1 MTQKKFLQK
10 TVKDYYLQSP
20 KRFIGWS
27 IVIILLLVVIID
39 LTPFGGN
46 IKFYAKWIECGQK
59 PVALVSSRYM
69 NSGPRYY
76 FTPLSFEPIR
86 YTSPNYLCS
95 PLDAEKAGY
104 SASPTGYEFP
114 HLYKR

>member
-59 PVALVSSRYM
+59 PVIVHGSGFKKGHPGYYEEQSVVSISRGY
-69 NSGPRYY
+69 GP
-76 FTPLSFEPIR
+76 FF
-86 YTSPNYLCS
+86 CS